1 MKNILIIESEFS
13 GHYLTGYIKYVL
25 RALKDKKKI
34 NIILLISDLSL
45 SKGKR
50 ALKILK
56 DEKVNFKIKTFRY
69 IYLKNFSKISLIK
82 YQFKFYFK
90 IKREFKKL
98 NKIYKFDHIFLNS
111 IQRFDKA
118 LSILGSPFGNT
129 KFSGVI
135 LGIKFHLQ
143 KYKFQYT
150 ETSSIISKY
159 LFSKLLNIKYLKFLI
174 TNDILLKNYFSKND
188 KNIKSKLVFLHDPK
202 EFNYKLS
209 KKKARN
215 LLGLS
220 SKSFIILVY
229 GSIIDSKGIIQ
240 LLNIFT
246 RKINFSIQIII
257 AGEQF
262 DQIKYYLKKKFVKS
276 LIKNNQVKIISG
288 WQNEYKE
295 AKLFYSADIIW
306 IGYENYP
313 FPSGVFYQSIAAR
326 RPAIISK
333 NGFIFYLNKI
343 YKVGHLVNIY
353 NPNDIIRKIYEIKYN
368 KKNIKLGKAIK
379 YFHQISKPDKWVDNF
394 KKHIFNK

>member
-45 SKGKR
+45 SKGKG

-56 DEKVNFKIKTFRY
+56 DEKVKFKIKTFRY
-69 IYLKNFSKISLIK
+69 IYLKNLSKISLIN
-82 YQFKFYFK
+82 YQFNFYFK

-135 LGIKFHLQ
+135 LGMKFHLQ

-159 LFSKLLNIKYLKFLI
+159 LFSKLLNLKYLKFLI
-174 TNDILLKNYFSKND
+174 TNDILLKKYFSKSE
-188 KNIKSKLVFLHDPK
+188 KNIKNKLVFLHDPK

-246 RKINFSIQIII
+246 KKINLSLQIII

-262 DQIKYYLKKKFVKS
+262 DQVKYYLKNKFVKS
-276 LIKNNQVKIISG
+276 LIKNDQVKIISG

-295 AKLFYSADIIW
+295 AQLFFGADMIW

-313 FPSGVFYQSIAAR
+313 FPSGVLYQSIAAQ

-368 KKNIKLGKAIK
+368 KKNIKLGKTIK
-379 YFHQISKPDKWVDNF
+379 YFRQISKPDNWVNNF